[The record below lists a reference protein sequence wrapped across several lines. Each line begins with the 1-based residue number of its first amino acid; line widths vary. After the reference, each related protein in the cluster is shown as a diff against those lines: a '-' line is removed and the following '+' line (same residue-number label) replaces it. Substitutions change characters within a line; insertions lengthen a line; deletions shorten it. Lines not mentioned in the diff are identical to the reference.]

1 MIDPF
6 KTFARSLTSPA
17 EDAIAITPS
26 DTPAPVG
33 VITRAL
39 YVGGAG
45 DIAVRM
51 QGGATVTLA
60 NVPSGSFLPL
70 RVQQVLGTGTTATG
84 IVGFW

>member
-1 MIDPF
+1 MID
-6 KTFARSLTSPA
+6 TFTTHARSLTSPP
-17 EDAIAITPS
+17 EDATAITPS
-26 DTPAPVG
+26 DTPAAIG
-33 VITRAL
+33 VVTRAI

-60 NVPSGSFLPL
+60 NVPSGTFLPL